1 MKNLIKI
8 ILAIFSFIGSTFTFL
23 RNTFFNILFFSIL
36 MLVIIGLLQEHDNTE
51 PPQNAILRLTLS
63 GDIVEENR
71 HDPGFDRYLEEYL
84 GIDQKPHKLLLRRIL
99 TTIESAATDESVT
112 MILLDLKEI
121 GRISLDQMQVIG
133 QALNDFKKSGKKVIA
148 AEDFYTQ
155 KQYLLASF
163 ADTIILNPMGGVDIH
178 GFGSYPLYFKSFLDK
193 MRVNYH
199 IFRVGTYKSAIE
211 PLTRND
217 MSPEARYQN
226 QKWLDDLWDI
236 YSDTIAN
243 HRGIKKYD
251 ITDYVE
257 NISSNLLVT
266 GGDTALLAINSGLVD
281 KLLTRNE
288 LVVYLATEN
297 NQEPDEEPVM
307 LSSLSYQAPENTY
320 AVTESED
327 NDTIAVI
334 VAEGNIVGGK
344 QPPGI
349 IGSETLTEK
358 IREARLDADIRGLV
372 LRINS
377 GGGSAFSSEVIRQE
391 LLEFKKSGK
400 PVVISMGEVA
410 ASGGYWIA
418 AEADRIIAAPTS
430 LTGSIGIFGAI
441 PTFERSLEYLGI
453 HSDGVGSTSLSAG
466 LNLAQPLSDQMK
478 ESIQL
483 SVDFGYDRFLTIV
496 AGGRNINKT
505 SLSPIAEGRVFSG
518 KEALKVGL
526 IDQTGYLND
535 AIKVAA
541 EIAGVTDYSVRY
553 IEKQGTFSDM
563 FFQRFTEVLADA
575 SPHRIALPETL
586 RKLLKFLFQEHE
598 ASLLSDDPQGIYAL
612 SGIRFTP

>member
-1 MKNLIKI
+1 MKNLIGI
-8 ILAIFSFIGSTFTFL
+8 IVATFSFIGKTFTFV

-36 MLVIIGLLQEHDNTE
+36 IVVIIGLLQENKNDTQ
-51 PPQNAILRLTLS
+51 PRDAILKLTLS
-63 GDIVEENR
+63 GDIVEESR

-84 GIDQKPHKLLLRRIL
+84 GLDQKPYKLLLRDIL
-99 TTIESAATDESVT
+99 YTIENAATDESIT
-112 MILLDLKEI
+112 MILLDLKNI
-121 GRISLDQMQVIG
+121 GRISLDQTQVIG
-133 QALNDFKKSGKKVIA
+133 QALHEFKKSGKKVIA

-163 ADTIILNPMGGVDIH
+163 ADTVILNPMGGVDIH

-226 QKWLDDLWDI
+226 QKWLDDLWAI
-236 YSDTIAN
+236 YSETIAS
-243 HRGIKKYD
+243 HRGLKKSD

-288 LVVYLATEN
+288 LAEFLITEN
-297 NQEPDEEPVM
+297 NQGLDEEPIMV
-307 LSSLSYQAPENTY
+307 SSLRYQENINSYAI
-320 AVTESED
+320 TESED

-358 IREARLDADIRGLV
+358 IREAKTDINVKGLV
-372 LRINS
+372 IRINS

-391 LLEFKKSGK
+391 LLAFKKSGK

-418 AEADRIIAAPTS
+418 ADADRIIAAPTS

-466 LNLAQPLSDQMK
+466 LNLAQPLSEPIK

-483 SVDFGYDRFLTIV
+483 SVDYGYDRFLTIV
-496 AGGRNINKT
+496 AGGRNMDKA

-518 KEALKVGL
+518 NEALQVGL
-526 IDQTGYLND
+526 IDQTGYLDD
-535 AIKVAA
+535 AIEEAA
-541 EIAGVTDYSVRY
+541 ELAGISDYTIRY

-563 FFQRFTEVLADA
+563 FFERFTEALADA
-575 SPHRIALPETL
+575 SPHHIILPETL
-586 RKLLKFLFQEHE
+586 QRLLK
-598 ASLLSDDPQGIYAL
+598 SLLQDHDPSLLIDDPQGIYAL
-612 SGIRFTP
+612 SGVQFTP